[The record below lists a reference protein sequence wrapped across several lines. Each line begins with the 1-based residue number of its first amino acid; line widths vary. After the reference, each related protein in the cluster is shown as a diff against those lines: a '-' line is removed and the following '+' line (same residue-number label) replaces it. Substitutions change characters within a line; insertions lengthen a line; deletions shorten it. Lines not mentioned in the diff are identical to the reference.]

1 MHKISIMSKQMYK
14 EIENNPIAK
23 KRYKFRKGYRQLRLE
38 QKDEVKKELMEKLKI
53 SSFPYFSSILNNG
66 IVDITI
72 YKYELISDIFRRY
85 GITDIWETEPYHGHC
100 VD

>member
-1 MHKISIMSKQMYK
+1 
-14 EIENNPIAK
+14 
-23 KRYKFRKGYRQLRLE
+23 
-38 QKDEVKKELMEKLKI
+38 MEKLKI

-72 YKYELISDIFRRY
+72 YKYELISDIFQRH

-100 VD
+100 AN